1 MSENIQPLPPYKGT
15 EPYIF
20 ISYSHINQL
29 QALKIVER
37 LQKEGY
43 RVWYDE
49 GIDPGTEWDDN
60 IAEHVLA
67 CGYFVA
73 LISENYL
80 ASENCKDELNLARE
94 ENKQRL
100 LVYLEDVTLPAGMRM
115 RLNRLQA
122 IHKYK
127 YQSEDGFMEKFRET
141 RGIECCFEEQAQKP
155 VPEEKEEK
163 TSAPEEKG
171 EQIPAPEKKEEQIPA
186 PEKMETAPQSNRE
199 ENASKKTEADEKERS
214 KESRQ
219 ISPKKEEAP
228 LKVKENPPAL
238 QKNPPVIR
246 QEQRWE
252 DFFAESKDVKL
263 EPSYKESDTKPHLF
277 IDFVQADEAKAKRII
292 AHLQQKGYR
301 VAYPTKGG
309 FLKKINV
316 KDQAKIATVFLPL
329 ISQSYIKERG
339 DQLDQL
345 CSPIRHDCFIYLE
358 RCELKPR
365 LAAKD
370 NLKIHS
376 FLYPRN
382 FFNALYNTR
391 DVKRCK

>member
-127 YQSEDGFMEKFRET
+127 
-141 RGIECCFEEQAQKP
+141 
-155 VPEEKEEK
+155 
-163 TSAPEEKG
+163 
-171 EQIPAPEKKEEQIPA
+171 
-186 PEKMETAPQSNRE
+186 
-199 ENASKKTEADEKERS
+199 
-214 KESRQ
+214 
-219 ISPKKEEAP
+219 
-228 LKVKENPPAL
+228 
-238 QKNPPVIR
+238 
-246 QEQRWE
+246 
-252 DFFAESKDVKL
+252 
-263 EPSYKESDTKPHLF
+263 
-277 IDFVQADEAKAKRII
+277 
-292 AHLQQKGYR
+292 
-301 VAYPTKGG
+301 
-309 FLKKINV
+309 
-316 KDQAKIATVFLPL
+316 
-329 ISQSYIKERG
+329 
-339 DQLDQL
+339 
-345 CSPIRHDCFIYLE
+345 
-358 RCELKPR
+358 
-365 LAAKD
+365 
-370 NLKIHS
+370 
-376 FLYPRN
+376 
-382 FFNALYNTR
+382 
-391 DVKRCK
+391 